1 MKNTDA
7 AVKILSDAESIFRDQ
22 NKPLDDRD
30 YLGLRILQR
39 VKDYLR
45 DPEGWTRYRDAG
57 IRTPTAR
64 FWEDL

>member
-7 AVKILSDAESIFRDQ
+7 AVKILSDAESRC
-22 NKPLDDRD
+22 

-45 DPEGWTRYRDAG
+45 DPEGWMRYRDAG